1 MELNLS
7 EMEVKKALKIMISEA
22 GIDHFTSLAREI
34 GLKETTFRSA
44 ISEPNEHEQPPIRLR
59 DFLKAAEVTGYEVI
73 VRKKSTGV

>member
-7 EMEVKKALKIMISEA
+7 EMDVKKALKIMVSESGVDSFA
-22 GIDHFTSLAREI
+22 SVAREI

-44 ISEPNEHEQPPIRLR
+44 ISEPNESEQPPIRLR

-73 VRKKSTGV
+73 VRKKKTGV